1 MNDFESQLRALKP
14 QALPPALQQR
24 LAAPPV
30 LAAPTILRF
39 RWLAW
44 TGAAAALVLA
54 LGYLFRPATT
64 IHQPGIVS
72 ATSRES
78 TVTSVIP
85 VSLLTDTANRRW
97 RLVEVSWVESDTV
110 VSSSRPIA
118 MQLQQDHRALIPVA
132 IQYD

>member
-14 QALPPALQQR
+14 QVLPPALQQR
-24 LAAPPV
+24 LAVPPASAPPN
-30 LAAPTILRF
+30 LIRF

-44 TGAAAALVLA
+44 AGAAAALILA
-54 LGYLFRPATT
+54 LAHAFRPAAT
-64 IHQPGIVS
+64 IPPAVTVS

-85 VSLLTDTANRRW
+85 VSVLTDAANRRW
-97 RLVEVSWVESDTV
+97 RLVEVNWVEEDTV

-118 MQLQQDHRALIPVA
+118 LQLQQDHRAIIPVA